1 MSNSKNDIAWRRLF
15 EKYKISEKVNAEG
28 FCEIKASAINELR
41 EARLMTKFDFKSQLP
56 EVFLNNDFS
65 ILPISR
71 GSYIISDF
79 DTFQDFESNEIEI
92 IKMDFPN
99 YIESIN
105 FNNITS
111 ESTALNCAYVSGIIE
126 DFVQDEELK
135 PTISGRMSSSIF
147 NFNITSKKSLLNINV
162 NNSQIEIDGGYEGIE
177 SLNLIEAKNS
187 ISKDFLIR
195 QVFYPYKL
203 WENKITKKVRPLFLT
218 YSNGVFHFREYVF
231 EDSTHYNSLKLIREK
246 KYAIR
251 DGAINVELIQKIL
264 NQVKIVKEP
273 TVSFPQADSFE
284 RVINLCELLNEKE
297 ALGRDYIT
305 DNYDFNVRQTNYYTD
320 AGRYLGLI
328 DKKQKSGEI
337 IYFLTENGQKL
348 FNLSIFDRQQKFI
361 ELILSH
367 LAFSKTLNLYFKKG
381 EAPNKEEIVEIMKKL
396 NLHKVES
403 ESTYKRR
410 SSTILS
416 WINWI
421 LDQVEE

>member
-1 MSNSKNDIAWRRLF
+1 MSSLA
-15 EKYKISEKVNAEG
+15 
-28 FCEIKASAINELR
+28 
-41 EARLMTKFDFKSQLP
+41 FDF
-56 EVFLNNDFS
+56 N
-65 ILPISR
+65 
-71 GSYIISDF
+71 
-79 DTFQDFESNEIEI
+79 
-92 IKMDFPN
+92 
-99 YIESIN
+99 IN
-105 FNNITS
+105 
-111 ESTALNCAYVSGIIE
+111 
-126 DFVQDEELK
+126 
-135 PTISGRMSSSIF
+135 
-147 NFNITSKKSLLNINV
+147 SKKSLLNVNV

-218 YSNGVFHFREYVF
+218 YSNGIFHFREYMF
-231 EDSTHYNSLKLIREK
+231 EDPTHYNSLKLIREK

-251 DGAINVELIQKIL
+251 DGAINIELIQKTL

-273 TVSFPQADSFE
+273 TIPFPQADSFE
-284 RVINLCELLNEKE
+284 RVINLCELLNENKVLNRE
-297 ALGRDYIT
+297 YIT

-328 DKKQKSGEI
+328 DKKQESGEI
-337 IYFLTENGQKL
+337 IYFLTESGQNL
-348 FNLSIFDRQQKFI
+348 FNLSIIDRQQKFI

-367 LAFSKTLNLYFKKG
+367 LVFNKALNFYFKKS
-381 EAPNKEEIVEIMKKL
+381 EAPNKDEIVEIMKESDL
-396 NLHKVES
+396 YNVES

-410 SSTILS
+410 SSTISS